1 MAAGR
6 FNFTIEQGTTV
17 DFEIQYQDKSG
28 NPIDLS
34 QHQARMMIRPSV
46 GSETLLMTLSSSID
60 ENDGTGL
67 NLSGG
72 GGLDANK
79 PLSSGSI
86 GVFIS
91 HVSSSALNFDTY
103 NKAAVYDLEIV
114 SGSGAKARV
123 TRLLS
128 GVIKISNEIT
138 KGSSDT
144 GFQY

>member
-17 DFEIQYQDKSG
+17 DFEIQYQDASG
-28 NPIDLS
+28 NPIDLA

-46 GSETLLMTLSSSID
+46 NSSTILMTLSSSYD
-60 ENDGTGL
+60 PNDGTGL
-67 NLSGG
+67 NLQGA

-86 GVFIS
+86 GIFIS
-91 HVSSSALNFDTY
+91 HVSSSALNFTTY
-103 NKAAVYDLEIV
+103 NNAAVYDLEIV

-128 GVIKISNEIT
+128 GVINISNEIT